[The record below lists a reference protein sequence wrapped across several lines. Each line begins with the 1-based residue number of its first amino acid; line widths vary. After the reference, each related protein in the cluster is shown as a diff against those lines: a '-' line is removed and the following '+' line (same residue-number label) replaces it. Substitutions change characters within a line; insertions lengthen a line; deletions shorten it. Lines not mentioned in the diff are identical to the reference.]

1 MMWILQ
7 LIKGGSVTD
16 SWSMLLFLG
25 LIFLSLKY
33 PVKKSPAPSM
43 MRWLSK
49 PIYCFEC
56 VCALCLLP
64 CLVIV
69 REQEDGVKNST
80 YGVTN
85 ACGVPCWS
93 QGVDPFSPGRAAGAL
108 MH

>member
-1 MMWILQ
+1 M
-7 LIKGGSVTD
+7 TD

-25 LIFLSLKY
+25 LVFLSL
-33 PVKKSPAPSM
+33 
-43 MRWLSK
+43 
-49 PIYCFEC
+49 CFEC

-85 ACGVPCWS
+85 ACRVPCWS